1 MGLGPSGLV
10 FFYFPRFFYLWLTLA
25 LPLFN
30 LGCKVSSRR
39 LKKQRGGN
47 LEKSFM
53 DGEEKKKTDVGMVKR
68 KNLMTMPHEQ
78 K

>member
-1 MGLGPSGLV
+1 
-10 FFYFPRFFYLWLTLA
+10 
-25 LPLFN
+25 LFN